1 MNYGPNSELLDD
13 LLFEASEATHQPPP
27 PNNGVPKQKIP
38 YWLRQVVKSLAL
50 PFVLID
56 YSMQKL
62 AKKIIRPPF
71 KREGQCKRRGNCCH
85 YVLVAYSESL
95 VGRLFYFWYTQIL
108 GFYKRLPEPQ
118 IYEGKK
124 MHVMGCRHLRKNGT
138 CGDYHLRPLICRQWP
153 VVEHF
158 GYPKILKGCGYR
170 SNPPYPQETPDGLSE
185 SKKLDSEDNR
195 LKILQ

>member
-1 MNYGPNSELLDD
+1 MKTHLGPNSELLDD
-13 LLFEASEATHQPPP
+13 LLFEASEATNQPPP
-27 PNNGVPKQKIP
+27 PEQGVPKQQIP
-38 YWLRQVVKSLAL
+38 YWLRQTVKTAAL

-56 YSMQKL
+56 YSMQKI

-85 YVLVAYSESL
+85 YVLVAYSRSL

-118 IYEGKK
+118 VYEGKK
-124 MHVMGCRHLRKNGT
+124 MHVMGCRHLRKDGS

-158 GYPKILKGCGYR
+158 GYPKILKGCGYH
-170 SNPPYPQETPDGLSE
+170 SNPPYPPETPDHLSE
-185 SKKLDSEDNR
+185 SKDPR
-195 LKILQ
+195 LKVLQ